1 MTNLNRLNRTQ
12 ELISSIE
19 NEKLAEV
26 NITPQLLEELCKY
39 DKLVIVRELDIFNG
53 EWVLRIAAQ
62 NTTGLTWPLP
72 SAKN

>member
-1 MTNLNRLNRTQ
+1 MADFQ
-12 ELISSIE
+12 KLISSIE

-26 NITPQLLEELCKY
+26 NITPQLLEELSKY
-39 DKLVIVRELDIFNG
+39 DKLVVVRELDLFSG

-72 SAKN
+72 SAKD

>member
-1 MTNLNRLNRTQ
+1 MTDFQ
-12 ELISSIE
+12 GLISSIE

-26 NITPQLLEELCKY
+26 TITSQLLEELRNY
-39 DKLVIVRELDIFNG
+39 DRLVVVRELDIFSG

-72 SAKN
+72 SAKD

>member
-1 MTNLNRLNRTQ
+1 MADFQ
-12 ELISSIE
+12 KLISSIE

-62 NTTGLTWPLP
+62 NTAGLTWPLP
-72 SAKN
+72 SAKD

>member
-1 MTNLNRLNRTQ
+1 MADFQ

-19 NEKLAEV
+19 KEKLAEV

-39 DKLVIVRELDIFNG
+39 DKLVVVRELDIFSG

-62 NTTGLTWPLP
+62 NTAGLTWPLP
-72 SAKN
+72 QAKD